1 MKHLRYVIVALLA
14 IFAVETVAQEGV
26 TWKEM
31 HKVKRKETIFGI
43 AKDYGLTVDELIR
56 ANPEMNTPGYELKK
70 GDFIFIPFS
79 AAEQAQRQQN
89 GMQNGNQNNPIQA
102 TRTVS
107 VEQLAKANGQNTDTD
122 IRNRAIRVGVMLPL
136 HDVDG
141 DGRRMVEYYRGML
154 LACDSLKKNGVSVDV
169 HAWNVNIDAD
179 IRQTLLDPAA
189 AKCDIIFG
197 PLYTKQMAPLSD
209 FVRTYGI
216 KLVIPFSIS
225 GNDVQQNPNIYQVY
239 QTPADI
245 NEATIQQFLERF
257 AAHHTVFIDC
267 NDSTSQK
274 GVFTMNLRRIMDARG
289 IAYNVTN
296 LNSSDDAFSKAFSRT
311 EPNIVILNT
320 GRSPELNSTLRRL
333 DRLTSQV
340 PGLGIS
346 LFGYTDWL
354 MYTKVYQEYF
364 HKYDTYIPS
373 TFYRDPN
380 SYKTL
385 SIEGQYKRWFGNEM
399 MYALP
404 RFGLTG
410 FDQAYFFLSG
420 LHERGKAFNATKA
433 ESSHKPIQT
442 MFNFKRAAKG
452 GGMQNRQ
459 LTFVHYATNHSI
471 VLINF

>member
-1 MKHLRYVIVALLA
+1 MKSMRFALISVLLA
-14 IFAVETVAQEGV
+14 FATQTMAQEGV

-31 HKVKRKETIFGI
+31 HKVKKKETIFGI
-43 AKDYGLTVDELIR
+43 ANEYGLTVEELIK
-56 ANPEMNTPGYELKK
+56 ANPEMNTPGYSLKK

-79 AAEQAQRQQN
+79 AAELQQRA
-89 GMQNGNQNNPIQA
+89 GNVQQA
-102 TRTVS
+102 TQQGTQTIS
-107 VEQLAKANGQNTDTD
+107 VGQLANATAKQNDVD

-154 LACDSLKKNGVSVDV
+154 LACDSLKKNGISVDI

-197 PLYTKQMAPLSD
+197 PLYTKQMKPLSE

-225 GNDVQQNPNIYQVY
+225 GNDVQENPNIYQVY
-239 QTPADI
+239 QTPNDI
-245 NEATIQQFLERF
+245 NDATINQFLERF
-257 AAHHTVFIDC
+257 PAHHPVFIDC

-274 GVFTMNLRRIMDARG
+274 GIFTMGLRRIMDARG
-289 IAYNVTN
+289 ISYNVTN
-296 LNSSDDAFSKAFSRT
+296 LNSSDEAFSKAFSRT

-340 PGLGIS
+340 GGLSIS
-346 LFGYTDWL
+346 MFGYTDWL
-354 MYTKVYQEYF
+354 MYTKVYLEYF
-364 HKYDTYIPS
+364 HKYDTYIPA
-373 TFYRDPN
+373 TFYHDPN
-380 SYKTL
+380 SAKSI
-385 SIEGQYKRWFGNEM
+385 SIENQYRRWFKTDM

-433 ESSHKPIQT
+433 ESRHLPIQT
-442 MFNFKRAAKG
+442 QFNFKRAAKG

-459 LTFVHYATNHSI
+459 LTFVHYAPNHSI
-471 VLINF
+471 VLNNY